1 MKVHVYKLHLTN
13 QGYPKGFIDE
23 GICQAKE
30 CDRSELLA
38 RKHQKKIMIFF
49 HLCIPIINEKFIKIN
64 NILVDDQLTK
74 EIYKDVKF
82 VDSILCPKKL

>member
-49 HLCIPIINEKFIKIN
+49 PFVHTYNQRKIHQN
-64 NILVDDQLTK
+64 K
-74 EIYKDVKF
+74 
-82 VDSILCPKKL
+82 